1 MANNDKLKQS
11 LYFPDDVLRDIMAEA
26 IRLDR
31 SLSWM
36 VQHAWRIAREE
47 VRTFPAAVRPSS
59 ALYQPSPRP
68 VGEPQPEKERLP
80 SRQVRE
86 FLRGKFD
93 KELTSRESSL
103 DPQ

>member
-1 MANNDKLKQS
+1 MANNDKVKQS

-26 IRLDR
+26 VRLDR

-47 VRTFPAAVRPSS
+47 VRTFPAAVRPP
-59 ALYQPSPRP
+59 AGTWQPAARP
-68 VGEPQPEKERLP
+68 DAEPAEKERRP
-80 SRQVRE
+80 SRQVME

-93 KELTSRESSL
+93 RDLTGRETA